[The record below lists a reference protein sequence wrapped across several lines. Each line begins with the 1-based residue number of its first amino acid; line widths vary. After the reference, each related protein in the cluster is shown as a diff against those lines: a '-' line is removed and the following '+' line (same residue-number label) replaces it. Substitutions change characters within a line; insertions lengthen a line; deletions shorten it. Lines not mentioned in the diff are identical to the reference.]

1 MRHPRWL
8 VSYVSFV
15 AVVGIIT
22 LSHLFAQFRS
32 GQATSLLL
40 DVPAS
45 TSSPDVAIKTE
56 QEYVQHEL
64 KLAGDYFAGRGVARD
79 LKQSAFWYR
88 KAADQGDPRAQVEL
102 GYFYLKGIGVN
113 QDPTQA
119 VRWFARAAAS
129 GSSLAKLDLATLYLK
144 GTPA

>member
-1 MRHPRWL
+1 M
-8 VSYVSFV
+8 S
-15 AVVGIIT
+15 
-22 LSHLFAQFRS
+22 LSHLFAQSRS
-32 GQATSLLL
+32 GQATSLLPN
-40 DVPAS
+40 VPAS
-45 TSSPDVAIKTE
+45 TSSPDVPIKTE

-88 KAADQGDPRAQVEL
+88 KAADQGDPGAQVEL
-102 GYFYLKGIGVN
+102 GYFYINGIGVD

-144 GTPA
+144 GAGVKQ